1 MPSPRRFLIVDDIAD
16 SRALVVRTLL
26 RKFPTA
32 IVQECQESATAI
44 VAAGAE
50 RFDLIVAHRAAD
62 VDGLTLI
69 RLLRRMHATVPLLM
83 ISGLDRSREAVAA
96 GATAF
101 HHYDE
106 WLRIGTVVAEL
117 LARPTAPEPSA
128 PPAKPAEKSDP
139 TAAET

>member
-32 IVQECQESATAI
+32 LVQESQESATALAA
-44 VAAGAE
+44 VAAE
-50 RFDLIVAHRAAD
+50 NFDLVVAHRAAD

-69 RLLRRMHATVPLLM
+69 RLLRQAHATVPVLM
-83 ISGLDRSREAVAA
+83 ISGLDRSREALAA

-101 HHYDE
+101 HNYDE

-117 LARPTAPEPSA
+117 LAP
-128 PPAKPAEKSDP
+128 PPAPKAVSPARPAGENDA
-139 TAAET
+139 TAAPRA